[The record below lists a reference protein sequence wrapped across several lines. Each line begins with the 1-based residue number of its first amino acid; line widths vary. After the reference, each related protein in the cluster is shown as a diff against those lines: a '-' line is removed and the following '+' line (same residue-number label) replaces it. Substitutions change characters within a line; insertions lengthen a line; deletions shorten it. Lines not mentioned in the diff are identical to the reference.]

1 METDENENEN
11 ENYEKEEQLKKKKEK
26 QKESLITFAKLNKY
40 FIIPFLCP
48 IICMICNYFINEI
61 IGEIGFENRKFLLS
75 TFVEI
80 TYIGGGLVYFITW
93 IREKTDETRNNAQ
106 PYNERERKTSIVYIY
121 NDGENQKNNLKKF
134 GIVFFISLCVTL
146 FTVCDIYSIDKN
158 IFEERL
164 YFLFFISIFS
174 KFILK
179 NNIFKHQY
187 LSLLIAFVGLVLL
200 FIPIALIITKDDIII
215 NICIF
220 ITSIGYALFL
230 VLIKY
235 LMIKYYLSPYLCSLY
250 IGIISTIL
258 NIIGFMIYSLIHKG
272 NLGIIKD
279 NFNFEDVSNKTKLI
293 IFFILNFISASILQT
308 LSNLVIYYF
317 TPTLLMVTDSI
328 SPMLFWMILVMPYE
342 TKTLNIVFYLLGYI
356 ITLFASLIYNEI
368 IIFNFWDLN
377 ENTNKY
383 IDQRGKNELISLRD
397 SENESKGPNLNHDAN
412 SSFDEENEDGKS
424 N

>member
-1 METDENENEN
+1 M
-11 ENYEKEEQLKKKKEK
+11 
-26 QKESLITFAKLNKY
+26 
-40 FIIPFLCP
+40 
-48 IICMICNYFINEI
+48 
-61 IGEIGFENRKFLLS
+61 
-75 TFVEI
+75 
-80 TYIGGGLVYFITW
+80 
-93 IREKTDETRNNAQ
+93 
-106 PYNERERKTSIVYIY
+106 
-121 NDGENQKNNLKKF
+121 
-134 GIVFFISLCVTL
+134 
-146 FTVCDIYSIDKN
+146 
-158 IFEERL
+158 
-164 YFLFFISIFS
+164 FFISIFS

-250 IGIISTIL
+250 IGIISTAL

-383 IDQRGKNELISLRD
+383 IDQRGKNELNTNIGYDIIIL
-397 SENESKGPNLNHDAN
+397 LV
-412 SSFDEENEDGKS
+412 
-424 N
+424 